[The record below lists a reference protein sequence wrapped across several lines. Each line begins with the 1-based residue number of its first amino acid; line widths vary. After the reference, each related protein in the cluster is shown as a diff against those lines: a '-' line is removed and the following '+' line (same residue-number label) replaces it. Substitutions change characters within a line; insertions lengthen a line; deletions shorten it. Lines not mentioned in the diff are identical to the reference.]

1 MLVPVFFFGLGTL
14 IRPELVVRWEFAIA
28 LGAGVVLFQLRR
40 WYFKRRF
47 AALFGGDASSHGIAA
62 PMLTIAAVAVE
73 LMASA
78 GVSSN
83 LIAWTLAA
91 SLTLTLCAAF
101 NRRAKDRRLVD
112 YELPMAAPEA
122 IAALEAPQKE

>member
-1 MLVPVFFFGLGTL
+1 
-14 IRPELVVRWEFAIA
+14 
-28 LGAGVVLFQLRR
+28 
-40 WYFKRRF
+40 
-47 AALFGGDASSHGIAA
+47 
-62 PMLTIAAVAVE
+62 MLTIAAVAVG
-73 LMASA
+73 SWPRR

-101 NRRAKDRRLVD
+101 NRRAKGRRLVD
-112 YELPMAAPEA
+112 YELPLAAPEA